1 MRQWVKKLI
10 RFCCASFK
18 IEPTQLKSLV
28 STLWLCLLLIV
39 GWAKLGLS
47 SQLYRYIYLVFLLTG
62 CARLQKILF
71 LPLEN
76 KLLCL
81 RASLSYLLCMC
92 KWLCIFFPAK
102 FKATRSSCADF
113 SCLMNNRWEREI
125 SGYEVFVERAPRSNP
140 PSSILVLKL
149 WLSVFTS
156 NCRLNEIRALK
167 VNYTFF
173 PAFNCQFL

>member
-1 MRQWVKKLI
+1 MC
-10 RFCCASFK
+10 FASWK
-18 IEPTQLKSLV
+18 INETCLLCFVVRASRSNLLSSSLV
-28 STLWLCLLLIV
+28 STLCLCLLVIV

-47 SQLYRYIYLVFLLTG
+47 QSTIPLYLSFISFNSLRSFVKYCLNYSKINFYVFEPP
-62 CARLQKILF
+62 CH
-71 LPLEN
+71 
-76 KLLCL
+76 
-81 RASLSYLLCMC
+81 
-92 KWLCIFFPAK
+92 K
-102 FKATRSSCADF
+102 FEATRSSCAEF

-125 SGYEVFVERAPRSNP
+125 SGYKVFGERAPRSNP

-167 VNYTFF
+167 VNCTFF